1 MSLTHATHTHTNIC
15 RMNANCARFVETKW
29 NIGFAGSRSAT
40 KWDKLYACFILAERE
55 QNNKKQSR
63 LIPGQAKS
71 KYVFIIYAHTHEV
84 SEPPKIQWQP
94 CAFSKF
100 VDLLAA
106 WHFYS
111 YLFLSLSLSADSCQR
126 VWCLFVWINSFRAG
140 RRIGCFIWKQKRINA
155 QNAIIKSA
163 LANLFH
169 LIHRRQ
175 CVSSC
180 RLHGHRSW
188 ENLSSGQ
195 KSTRKMGEK
204 CCTHGMEAK
213 RKEKRGSTLKKRNA
227 REKEKWEKPMCE
239 NQNGKGEKSNHSNS
253 NTLCW
258 LVHTPRNGMDRF
270 W

>member
-1 MSLTHATHTHTNIC
+1 MQHTHTNIC

-71 KYVFIIYAHTHEV
+71 KYVFIIYAHTHTEWV
-84 SEPPKIQWQP
+84 SRRKSNGSRVHLVNLLICWLRGIFI
-94 CAFSKF
+94 AIFS
-100 VDLLAA
+100 
-106 WHFYS
+106 
-111 YLFLSLSLSADSCQR
+111 SLSLSADSCQR

-253 NTLCW
+253 NMLCW